1 MNPPRSRK
9 TTAGATYLDLQATAR
24 ATCRPVDELFQF
36 YALEGFLRRLTRTS
50 HADNFVLKG
59 GVLLA
64 AYSDRR
70 PTRDVDL
77 AAADI
82 DGDIANITNVITE
95 ILNVEVNDGV
105 EHLAIVKIE
114 EIRAEA
120 DYPGVRATITG
131 KLDTANIRFH
141 VDISIGDP
149 LWPEPDLVELPQLL
163 DRKPIPLRGYSPELI
178 LAEKIVTA
186 IQRGTASTRWR
197 DFVDIASLIAAPFDN
212 ARLSEAIHRV
222 ADRRQVTIRPLAQ
235 ILDGYAD
242 LAQAQWSGWR
252 RRQALDTTPEAFA
265 ELLDQV
271 VSFADP
277 ILTDL
282 VDCTART

>member
-1 MNPPRSRK
+1 MYARRSR
-9 TTAGATYLDLQATAR
+9 
-24 ATCRPVDELFQF
+24 
-36 YALEGFLRRLTRTS
+36 
-50 HADNFVLKG
+50 
-59 GVLLA
+59 
-64 AYSDRR
+64 
-70 PTRDVDL
+70 
-77 AAADI
+77 
-82 DGDIANITNVITE
+82 
-95 ILNVEVNDGV
+95 
-105 EHLAIVKIE
+105 
-114 EIRAEA
+114 
-120 DYPGVRATITG
+120 G

-149 LWPEPDLVELPQLL
+149 LWPEPDLVELPNSSTGADPATRLF
-163 DRKPIPLRGYSPELI
+163 PELI

-277 ILTDL
+277 ILADL
-282 VDCTART
+282 VDSTART

>member
-1 MNPPRSRK
+1 MNPPRSHK

-64 AYSDRR
+64 AYSGRR

-77 AAADI
+77 
-82 DGDIANITNVITE
+82 
-95 ILNVEVNDGV
+95 
-105 EHLAIVKIE
+105 
-114 EIRAEA
+114 
-120 DYPGVRATITG
+120 
-131 KLDTANIRFH
+131 
-141 VDISIGDP
+141 
-149 LWPEPDLVELPQLL
+149 
-163 DRKPIPLRGYSPELI
+163 
-178 LAEKIVTA
+178 
-186 IQRGTASTRWR
+186 
-197 DFVDIASLIAAPFDN
+197 
-212 ARLSEAIHRV
+212 

-277 ILTDL
+277 ILADL
-282 VDCTART
+282 VDSTART